1 MTRRLPPLTALR
13 AFEATARHLSV
24 SEAARELHVTQSA
37 VSQQVRALEAH
48 LGLSLFRRAGGR
60 LHLTPAGRDFY
71 PALQSAFDSIDA
83 AAARLTAARAAGALA
98 VSLLPTFAVRWLIP
112 RLGRFQDRHA
122 EIEVRLIATAK
133 LADFTTDDV
142 DVAIRYGAGRWPGLR
157 ADLLMAEDM
166 FPVCAPDLL
175 ETGPAL
181 ADPADLARHT
191 LLQVDADPRRE
202 DWRRWLAAAGV
213 ADLQPAGLM
222 RFDSSSQALE
232 AAAAGLGLALAHR
245 PFVVDDL
252 THGRLLTPFEIT
264 VPARDAY
271 YLVYPADTAELP
283 RITAFRNW
291 LMAEAR
297 EVAGSIH
304 APSA

>member
-37 VSQQVRALEAH
+37 VSQQVRVLEDH

-71 PALQSAFDSIDA
+71 PTLQLAFDSIDA
-83 AAARLTAARAAGALA
+83 AAARLTATRAAGALA

-112 RLGRFQDRHA
+112 RLGRFQDRHP
-122 EIEVRLIATAK
+122 EIEVRLIATVK
-133 LADFTTDDV
+133 LADFTTDDI
-142 DVAIRYGAGRWPGLR
+142 DVAIRYGGGRWPGLR
-157 ADLLMAEDM
+157 SDLLMAEDM
-166 FPVCAPDLL
+166 FPVCAPGL
-175 ETGPAL
+175 TL
-181 ADPADLARHT
+181 AAPTDLARHT

-202 DWRRWLAAAGV
+202 DWQRWLAAAGV

-222 RFDSSSQALE
+222 RFDSSAQALE

-252 THGRLLTPFEIT
+252 AHGRLLAPFEIT
-264 VPARDAY
+264 VPAQDAY
-271 YLVYPADTAELP
+271 YLVYPADTADLP
-283 RITAFRNW
+283 RIAAFRDW
-291 LMAEAR
+291 LMAEAGN
-297 EVAGSIH
+297 AGEIIR
-304 APSA
+304 APIA

>member
-37 VSQQVRALEAH
+37 VSQQVRALEDH

-83 AAARLTAARAAGALA
+83 AAARLTAARAAGALT

-112 RLGRFQDRHA
+112 RLGRFQDRHP

-133 LADFTTDDV
+133 LADFTADDV
-142 DVAIRYGAGRWPGLR
+142 DVAIRYGAGHWPGLR
-157 ADLLMAEDM
+157 ADMLMVEDM
-166 FPVCAPDLL
+166 FPVCAPGLKIA
-175 ETGPAL
+175 E
-181 ADPADLARHT
+181 PADLAGHT

-202 DWRRWLAAAGV
+202 DWQRWLAAADV
-213 ADLQPAGLM
+213 ASMQPAGLM
-222 RFDSSSQALE
+222 RFDSSAQALE

-252 THGRLLTPFEIT
+252 AHGRLLAPFDIT

-271 YLVYPADTAELP
+271 YLVYPADTADLP
-283 RITAFRNW
+283 RIAAFRGW
-291 LMAEAR
+291 LMAEASDTTEIIR
-297 EVAGSIH
+297 TPIA
-304 APSA
+304 